1 MEDIIDLIA
10 TDASPSEV
18 SDSIK
23 QQLFAKSVERINA
36 MRPEVASTMFSDE
49 DSETGT
55 EEWL

>member
-23 QQLFAKSVERINA
+23 QQLFTKSVERINA

-55 EEWL
+55 EE

>member
-36 MRPEVASTMFSDE
+36 MRPTVAGTVFGDE
-49 DSETGT
+49 EYSVET
-55 EEWL
+55 EES